1 MVNGQ
6 FRCSQKS
13 VSGYRRILVLC
24 CKHSSRQKSPDMQHR
39 PAETTSLPF
48 LSRRFPHRVLGKT
61 LRYIPRSPRS
71 LSYLV
76 SRSSRP
82 RPHLLSKGDDILDK
96 THSKRKGN
104 DGPGSWLLPGSE
116 FGAFAHGFGL
126 PLCAFHGRL
135 ALGTGDRGI
144 EMTPLAPPVPG
155 AVRFARPRG
164 RQDVPCDCGRLRRF
178 RFGCPRR
185 VGMSALGR

>member
-1 MVNGQ
+1 MSEIT
-6 FRCSQKS
+6 R
-13 VSGYRRILVLC
+13 
-24 CKHSSRQKSPDMQHR
+24 HAASPCRDDE
-39 PAETTSLPF
+39 PSLSLQTIP
-48 LSRRFPHRVLGKT
+48 SHRVLGKT
-61 LRYIPRSPRS
+61 LWYIPRSPRS

-82 RPHLLSKGDDILDK
+82 RPHLLSKGDGILDK

-104 DGPGSWLLPGSE
+104 DGPGSRLLPGSE

-126 PLCAFHGRL
+126 PLCAFHGLL

-178 RFGCPRR
+178 RFRFRWVEGER
-185 VGMSALGR
+185 SDFSSLLGRGRAGRVCLLFPQ